1 MSIYHFSSQVIGR
14 TAGRSSVAASAYR
27 AGIDLVDERTGQR
40 HNYSKRSGVD
50 LTIILAPSNS
60 PKWVFEREQL
70 WNQVESVE
78 KRKDAQ
84 LAREINIALP
94 NELSHD
100 EKRTL
105 MLDYVQSEFVNAGM
119 VADVAFHDFD
129 SNNAHAHIML
139 STRNIGADGFE
150 GKNRD
155 WNEKALLEKWR
166 EQWAVSAN
174 LALER
179 AGIEERIDH
188 RSLKTQQA
196 EAVALGD
203 VSRALELERVPQK
216 HNGPS
221 PGADLV
227 GHQLEAKASAQEA
240 KLEAK
245 LYLVSKTQVQTQ
257 KVQVQTEQQ
266 REQARWI
273 KEAIQKHA
281 GVKSDYEEKV
291 KKLEELRAQDDRLKQ
306 QAEALALKI
315 ENENLAKERLL
326 VESTARN
333 DLVQNWKRTHFF
345 RVKLGFT
352 KQLDELRKLRDEVNA
367 KGRES
372 KTWIDDKTTELRNIE
387 RRFVQKEALKQSAE
401 EVAKAKDGLRW
412 ASAIVSKA
420 KRGFG
425 QQEVLASL
433 EKSRDKLEHEEK
445 QRLRASFAEQEKQK
459 FSKQQKTQ
467 EQKHTRGLGL
477 SR

>member
-1 MSIYHFSSQVIGR
+1 
-14 TAGRSSVAASAYR
+14 
-27 AGIDLVDERTGQR
+27 
-40 HNYSKRSGVD
+40 
-50 LTIILAPSNS
+50 
-60 PKWVFEREQL
+60 
-70 WNQVESVE
+70 
-78 KRKDAQ
+78 
-84 LAREINIALP
+84 
-94 NELSHD
+94 
-100 EKRTL
+100 
-105 MLDYVQSEFVNAGM
+105 
-119 VADVAFHDFD
+119 
-129 SNNAHAHIML
+129 
-139 STRNIGADGFE
+139 
-150 GKNRD
+150 
-155 WNEKALLEKWR
+155 
-166 EQWAVSAN
+166 VSAN